1 VIKGN
6 HSETISGTQS
16 SNVTG
21 NVSETYSGDQN
32 TTVSGNID
40 IRGERIDLNKE

>member
-16 SNVTG
+16 SNVTKEVTENYG
-21 NVSETYSGDQN
+21 STQN
-32 TTVSGNID
+32 TTAGGDIKIVATDNIY
-40 IRGERIDLNKE
+40 LNE